1 MSEYP
6 RTLREELD
14 DEEYRYAYAEDY
26 LNTHIAAQI
35 RVLREQRGMTQQDLA
50 DKIGTKQAGVSRLEN
65 VNYSS
70 WKTQTLKRI
79 ARALGV
85 GLSISFETFGT
96 LLEEAAGFG
105 RGSLERPE
113 FANDPA
119 FATATLG
126 CAVSLLEPSQSYW
139 QSVTGAV
146 DASQAQN
153 TNIVQGPWPQYHGQI
168 GSINPVMY
176 G

>member
-6 RTLREELD
+6 RTLREELE

-85 GLSISFETFGT
+85 RLSITFETFGT
-96 LLEEAAGFG
+96 LLQEAAGFR
-105 RGSLERPE
+105 RGSLERLE

-119 FATATLG
+119 FATASLG
-126 CAVSLLEPSQSYW
+126 RVVSVLEPSQSSW
-139 QSVTGAV
+139 QSAAGAG
-146 DASQAQN
+146 DASQAQD
-153 TNIVQGPWPQYHGQI
+153 TNIVQGPWPRSHGQI
-168 GSINPVMY
+168 GSIYPVLN